1 MKETLSLKEK
11 IALKLIFLALKIM
24 NPFQYSHELSKPLEE
39 IEKLIK
45 AED

>member
-1 MKETLSLKEK
+1 MNDKLTLKER

-39 IEKLIK
+39 IEKMIK
-45 AED
+45 AEE